1 MKRAFLGAVAL
12 GLLAGCQQFGGAL
25 LNPII
30 DRSVALT
37 PVSDGL
43 GALTLDG
50 NEMYLDDGSTVPI
63 RKLDLGQYGVYYM
76 PTRPARLANGRAFC
90 GDMPVAYF
98 TLHRTVD
105 GLVAMNVGDFTDV
118 PKTPPADVVQM
129 PDACAT
135 YTFQRG

>member
-1 MKRAFLGAVAL
+1 MKRAFLGVVAL
-12 GLLAGCQQFGGAL
+12 GLLGGCQQFGGAL
-25 LNPII
+25 LNPLI

-37 PVSDGL
+37 PVSDGP

-50 NEMYLDDGSTVPI
+50 NEMFFDDGTTVPI

-76 PTRPARLANGRAFC
+76 PSRPARLANGRAFC
-90 GDMPVAYF
+90 GDDTVAYF
-98 TLHRTVD
+98 TLHRTSD

-118 PKTPPADVVQM
+118 PEPPPADVVQL

-135 YTFQRG
+135 YTFHR